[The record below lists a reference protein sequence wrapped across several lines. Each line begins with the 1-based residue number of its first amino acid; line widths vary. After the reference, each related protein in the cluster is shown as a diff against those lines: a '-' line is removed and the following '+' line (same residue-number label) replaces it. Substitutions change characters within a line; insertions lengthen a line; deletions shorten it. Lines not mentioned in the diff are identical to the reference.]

1 MSKFYV
7 RHQEVSKDVIAL
19 SGMKTDEIISP
30 FIEAM
35 FTDVEKSRNEKLNGD
50 YGYLIKDLKNV
61 KNAVIEITNANENI
75 NQIISKRNLPKIK
88 LLNKILLD
96 MIDSN
101 NQIFEIVKY
110 WNFLSNRY
118 NQLSDEMLI
127 IESNIDKIEKK
138 ILINH
143 ADNIRNDV
151 VKNKMEYYK
160 REILN
165 IKGRLKSIE
174 AEFSDRINTVC
185 IRIEVFNDSALKLNK
200 IYTDLISTHNKEMKA
215 TIYLNKDKI
224 IDFESPSEYIFK
236 NEMSESIAILG
247 YIDSGDED
255 DKSFWMEVTKDLYR
269 DSVISKDDY
278 ESIINKINK
287 SSFQFGYIILQ
298 KLMNYGFDKIAYYKS
313 IKDFFDNKD
322 SYKIIDLD

>member
-1 MSKFYV
+1 MSKYYV

-19 SGMKTDEIISP
+19 SGMKTDEIVSP